1 MVELSVIFIAVLV
14 VMIAL
19 NVFMLFVIKSTS
31 AVVGRQIR
39 GDALRLF
46 SVYEDILVEKSK
58 KLREME
64 LELAAMPKTTRQ
76 KAVVHRKP
84 TAQKVESV
92 SKRKRATPE
101 YLSKDFAAGYRSMQ
115 EKFTMDKENIISSVY
130 KERENGKGAIAVAI
144 LEKISFDTVFK
155 LTGISKESQW
165 EIVNELLEGNEI
177 AVLHSFAQTADD
189 FDIVRFYD
197 ELKMMAEFEN
207 GQVYVR
213 TGSPKENFDGIENG
227 VITIYDE
234 KLCEGIQV
242 ISGNKLYDFSIG
254 ERDIG

>member
-14 VMIAL
+14 VMVAL
-19 NVFMLFVIKSTS
+19 NVFMLFVIKSTT
-31 AVVGRQIR
+31 AVVSRQIR
-39 GDALRLF
+39 GDVLRLF

-58 KLREME
+58 ELKDLE
-64 LELAAMPKTTRQ
+64 LEITAMPKPMRPKT
-76 KAVVHRKP
+76 VVRRKK
-84 TAQKVESV
+84 TFEKVEV
-92 SKRKRATPE
+92 VQKRRKVVPE
-101 YLSKDFAAGYRSMQ
+101 YLNKDFAAGYRSMQ
-115 EKFTMDKENIISSVY
+115 EKFAMDKENIISSVS
-130 KERENGKGAIAVAI
+130 KEKETGKGAVAVAI
-144 LEKISFDTVFK
+144 LDKISFDTVYK

-165 EIVNELLEGNEI
+165 DIMNELLEGKEREL
-177 AVLHSFAQTADD
+177 LHSFAQTAAD
-189 FDIVRFYD
+189 FDVVRFYD
-197 ELKMMAEFEN
+197 DLKMMAGFDN

-213 TGSPKENFDGIENG
+213 TGSSGENFDGIEDG